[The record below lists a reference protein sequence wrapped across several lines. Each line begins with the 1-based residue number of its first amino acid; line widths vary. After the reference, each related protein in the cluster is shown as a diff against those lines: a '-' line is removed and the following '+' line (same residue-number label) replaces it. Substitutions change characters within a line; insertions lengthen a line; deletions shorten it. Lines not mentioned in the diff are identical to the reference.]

1 MKNIIL
7 LISVLFTLIL
17 NSFSQTNQPS
27 SDDSWN
33 KFIEK
38 LSMANSEFANGI
50 IGESTKEIWSHGDS
64 VTLFGGYGA
73 MIEPGWKSVESRLEL
88 AAKQNI
94 NGTYSSKEIMK
105 KIDNDFA
112 YLLQTEQYVFPGKAP
127 INFRV
132 TMICKKESDGWKIV
146 HRHGEII
153 KEPQN

>member
-50 IGESTKEIWSHGDS
+50 VGESTKEIWSHGDF

-146 HRHGEII
+146 HRHGDII

>member
-1 MKNIIL
+1 MKKIIL
-7 LISVLFTLIL
+7 LTIVLVTSIL
-17 NSFSQTNQPS
+17 TSFSQTDQTP

-38 LSMANSEFANGI
+38 LSMANSEFAKGI
-50 IGESTKEIWSHGDS
+50 VGESMKEIWSHGDD

-73 MIEPGWKSVESRLEL
+73 MIEPGWKSVESRLEV

-94 NGTYSSKEIMK
+94 NGTYSSKKIMN
-105 KIDNDFA
+105 KIDRDFA
-112 YLLQTEQYVFPGKAP
+112 YLLQTEQYIFPGKTP

-132 TMICKKESDGWKIV
+132 TMICKKEPDGWKIV
-146 HRHGEII
+146 HRHGDII